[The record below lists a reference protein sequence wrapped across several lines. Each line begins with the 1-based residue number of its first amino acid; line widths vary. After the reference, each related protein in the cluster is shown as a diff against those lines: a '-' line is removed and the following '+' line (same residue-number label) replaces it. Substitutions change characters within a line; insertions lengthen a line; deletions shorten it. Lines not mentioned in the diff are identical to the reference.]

1 MNYLIID
8 DLAHSGWKSILEK
21 AIIKSE
27 GELDIATN
35 YNEAIEKIQIKYD
48 IIFLDVRLTEEDHKI
63 KDIYEYSGFKILKK
77 IRNEFKSINFS
88 TPIIL
93 ITASNKIWNIDLFR
107 NHGIDAYYIKEH
119 PDHFVNNE
127 SSRENLTNFQ
137 SKFIELIETSK
148 KKNQIWKLCNQII
161 ELIDSHQ
168 YFKNKNDKYNNVK
181 IRIIDKLLLG
191 YSILFQPSSVV
202 AREILLSNNETLS
215 FIVFFSI
222 LEEIS
227 KAFTKISDTWNDKYE
242 REGNWKFRN
251 NEYFIEV
258 DYKSESFKL
267 NYYKK
272 EKNKILGIDKLN
284 DFKIIGLSDQ
294 IYSLLFAYKAI
305 NELGEDF
312 RKINFYRN
320 EVDYI
325 HSSISNIL
333 NKKLIS
339 EDELEK
345 SFDMNIKVLSLIKKI
360 FQIKI
365 K

>member
-1 MNYLIID
+1 MKYLIID
-8 DLAHSGWKSILEK
+8 DLAHSGWLSILEK

-27 GELDIATN
+27 GELDAATN
-35 YNEAIEKIQIKYD
+35 YNEAIEKIQNKYD

-63 KDIYEYSGFKILKK
+63 KNINEYSGFKILKIIK
-77 IRNEFKSINFS
+77 KEFNSINFS

-93 ITASNKIWNIDLFR
+93 LTASNKIWNIDLFK
-107 NHGIDAYYIKEH
+107 NHGVDSYYIKEH
-119 PDHFVNNE
+119 PDHFVNKE
-127 SSRENLTNFQ
+127 HSRENLLNFQ
-137 SKFIELIETSK
+137 LQFMELLETGK
-148 KKNQIWKLCNQII
+148 KKKEIWEICNQII
-161 ELIDSHQ
+161 KDINIHS
-168 YFKNKNDKYNNVK
+168 YFKNKEDKYYNIK
-181 IRIIDKLLLG
+181 LRIIDKIRLG
-191 YSILFQPSSVV
+191 YSILFQPSSIVSK
-202 AREILLSNNETLS
+202 EILLSNNETLS

-227 KAFTKISDTWNDKYE
+227 KAFTNISNTWNDKYE
-242 REGNWKFRN
+242 RHGNWKFRN

-258 DYKSESFKL
+258 DHKSESFKL

-272 EKNKILGIDKLN
+272 EINKILGIDKLY

-294 IYSLLFAYKAI
+294 IYSLLYAYKAI

-325 HSSISNIL
+325 HSSVSNIL

-345 SFDMNIKVLSLIKKI
+345 SFDMNIKILSLINQI
-360 FQIKI
+360 FQIQI
-365 K
+365 